1 MDLGIIS
8 QIMNTSRNVTSALA
22 IALVRLLRPL
32 ARILL
37 SNGVAFDAFVG
48 MAKRAYVDVAMRDFE
63 IPGKKQTISRISVL
77 TGLTRKEVQR
87 VLREPSN
94 AKADT
99 SERYHRAAR
108 VIGGWRRDR
117 RFQTA
122 AGKPQDLAFD
132 GGSKSFAELVRRYS
146 GDMPSRAVLDELLRV
161 GAVRR
166 MGDGR
171 VRLLVPA
178 YVPRSSNVDKIGIL
192 GADAADLIDTIN
204 HNLDRGTRD
213 PRFQRKVMYDNLP
226 AEAVEEFR
234 QLSAAQSQQL
244 LERLDGWLAK
254 RDRDVSPNVKG
265 RGRVRAGIG
274 IYYFEEDLQGGSE
287 EKLHGH

>member
-1 MDLGIIS
+1 MK
-8 QIMNTSRNVTSALA
+8 TSRNVASALA
-22 IALVRLLRPL
+22 TALIRLLRPL

-37 SNGVAFDAFVG
+37 SNGVAFDAFVDV
-48 MAKRAYVDVAMRDFE
+48 AKRAYVDVAMRDFE
-63 IPGKKQTISRISVL
+63 IPGKKQTISRVSVL

-87 VLREPSN
+87 VLHEPSD
-94 AKADT
+94 AEADT

-117 RFQTA
+117 KFRTS

-132 GGSKSFAELVRRYS
+132 GVSKSFAELVRRYS
-146 GDMPSRAVLDELLRV
+146 GDMPPRAVLDELLRV

-166 MGDGR
+166 MSNGR
-171 VRLLVPA
+171 LRLLVPA

-192 GADAADLIDTIN
+192 GADAADLIHTIN
-204 HNLDRGTRD
+204 HNLEHSGRE

-234 QLSAAQSQQL
+234 RLSAAQSQQL
-244 LERLDGWLAK
+244 LECLDGWLVK

-265 RGRVRAGIG
+265 RGRFRAGIG
-274 IYYFEEDLQGGSE
+274 IYYFEEDLRGGSE
-287 EKLHGH
+287 EKLHEH

>member
-1 MDLGIIS
+1 MKPPRD
-8 QIMNTSRNVTSALA
+8 VTGALA
-22 IALVRLLRPL
+22 AALIRLLRPL
-32 ARILL
+32 IRILL
-37 SNGVAFDAFVG
+37 SNGVAFDAFADV
-48 MAKRAYVDVAMRDFE
+48 AKRAYVDVAMRDFE
-63 IPGKKQTISRISVL
+63 IPGKKQTISRVSVL

-87 VLREPSN
+87 LLRAPSD
-94 AKADT
+94 AETDT

-117 RFQTA
+117 KFQTA

-132 GGSKSFAELVRRYS
+132 RGSKSFAELVRRYS
-146 GDMPSRAVLDELLRV
+146 GDMPPRAVLDELLRV

-166 MGDGR
+166 MSNGHL
-171 VRLLVPA
+171 RLLVPA

-192 GADAADLIDTIN
+192 GADAADLIHTIN
-204 HNLDRGTRD
+204 HNLEHGTRD

-234 QLSAAQSQQL
+234 RLSAAQSQQL

-254 RDRDVSPNVKG
+254 RDRDVSPNVEG

-274 IYYFEEDLQGGSE
+274 IYYFEENLQGGSE
-287 EKLHGH
+287 EKPDEH